1 MVASCGASSGMRGSK
16 KENQKQIPALSA
28 EEQRRF
34 DYYFLEAIRL
44 KGQDEY
50 AAAFDMLQHCVNI
63 DTNASA
69 ALYEISQYYL
79 FLKQNNQAMKALEG
93 AVANAPD
100 NYWYSHA
107 LSNTYLQKDDKQ
119 NAINLLESMAQRFP
133 DRRESL
139 FMLVDLYSRAGEN
152 NKTINTLDKI
162 EGLLG
167 KSEQL
172 SMEKF
177 RIYLQMQETKKAFE
191 EIEGLVKEYPM
202 DYRYQVL
209 LGDLYMQQGQP
220 DNAYPIYQRVLD
232 AEPDNAL
239 ALLSMTSYYEE
250 TDQPELYKKYLDK
263 LLLEKQVPAQ
273 TKLGVMQQ
281 LIAQNEQAKGD
292 STKIISL
299 FDEIIALDTEDD
311 PVPMLYSQYLWSK
324 NMFKESEPVLKQV
337 IRIDPTNKAARLML
351 LRVGLQNNDTQL
363 VKLVCEGGID
373 ATPDALDFYFYLAIA
388 HNQDEQYDDALRVS
402 QKAFEYVTPESSK
415 EMVSDFYTIVG
426 DIYYQQDKV
435 EEAFSAYDSSLVY
448 NPNNIGALNNYAYY
462 LSVARTDLD
471 KAEEMSY
478 KTVKAEPN
486 NATFLDT
493 YAWILFEKG
502 NYAEARIYIDNAM
515 KNGGEESDVVVEHCG
530 EIYYMT
536 GDIPGALKYWRQALD
551 MGRECKVLK
560 QKISKKKYM
569 TE

>member
-1 MVASCGASSGMRGSK
+1 MVPFG
-16 KENQKQIPALSA
+16 
-28 EEQRRF
+28 
-34 DYYFLEAIRL
+34 
-44 KGQDEY
+44 
-50 AAAFDMLQHCVNI
+50 
-63 DTNASA
+63 TNV
-69 ALYEISQYYL
+69 LGYSQ
-79 FLKQNNQAMKALEG
+79 
-93 AVANAPD
+93 
-100 NYWYSHA
+100 A

-167 KSEQL
+167 KSEKL

-311 PVPMLYSQYLWSK
+311 QVPMLYSQYLWSK

-388 HNQDEQYDDALRVS
+388 HNQDEQYDEIGRASCR
-402 QKAFEYVTPESSK
+402 ES
-415 EMVSDFYTIVG
+415 
-426 DIYYQQDKV
+426 
-435 EEAFSAYDSSLVY
+435 
-448 NPNNIGALNNYAYY
+448 
-462 LSVARTDLD
+462 
-471 KAEEMSY
+471 
-478 KTVKAEPN
+478 
-486 NATFLDT
+486 
-493 YAWILFEKG
+493 
-502 NYAEARIYIDNAM
+502 
-515 KNGGEESDVVVEHCG
+515 
-530 EIYYMT
+530 
-536 GDIPGALKYWRQALD
+536 
-551 MGRECKVLK
+551 VL
-560 QKISKKKYM
+560 
-569 TE
+569 

>member
-63 DTNASA
+63 DPNASA

-100 NYWYSHA
+100 NYWYSQA

-311 PVPMLYSQYLWSK
+311 QVPMLYSQYLWSK

-530 EIYYMT
+530 DIYYMT
-536 GDIPGALKYWRQALD
+536 GDIPGALKYWKQALD
-551 MGRECKVLK
+551 MGSESKVLK

>member
-63 DTNASA
+63 DPNASA

-100 NYWYSHA
+100 NYWYSQA

-311 PVPMLYSQYLWSK
+311 QVPMLYSQYLWSK

-530 EIYYMT
+530 DIYYMT

-551 MGRECKVLK
+551 MGSESKVLK